1 MDRESLQNKSIL
13 NKILNHLSYISSF
26 KNCVL
31 PKLLKFTY
39 ITYMVQET
47 KHG

>member
-1 MDRESLQNKSIL
+1 MW
-13 NKILNHLSYISSF
+13 F
-26 KNCVL
+26 KNFKVVSDYLKCVL

-39 ITYMVQET
+39 ITYMVQNK